1 MLRELCRVSDG
12 RVVVGQ
18 ILLLICAFVIGCSE
32 APPPP
37 PPVVEVSVPV
47 EEPKVIELA
56 KMADVVLS
64 PAGQSELEVR
74 VNRNGNKGSIA
85 VTFQGLPDGVKA
97 SVDSLVLKEG
107 ASAGKV
113 VLKAS
118 PSLGDKI
125 VKTSV
130 SVKAELNNMSASRSL
145 NVVVN
150 KV

>member
-1 MLRELCRVSDG
+1 MLRELCRVSEG

-37 PPVVEVSVPV
+37 AVEVSVPV

-56 KMADVVLS
+56 EMADVVLS
-64 PAGQSELEVR
+64 PAGQSELKVR

-85 VTFQGLPDGVKA
+85 VTFQGLPDGVKP

-130 SVKAELNNMSASRSL
+130 SVKAELNNMSA
-145 NVVVN
+145 
-150 KV
+150 

>member
-1 MLRELCRVSDG
+1 MA
-12 RVVVGQ
+12 
-18 ILLLICAFVIGCSE
+18 IK
-32 APPPP
+32 
-37 PPVVEVSVPV
+37 EV
-47 EEPKVIELA
+47 L
-56 KMADVVLS
+56 
-64 PAGQSELEVR
+64 QSLF
-74 VNRNGNKGSIA
+74 KG
-85 VTFQGLPDGVKA
+85 FQTGSSHL
-97 SVDSLVLKEG
+97 VDSLVLKEG

-150 KV
+150 KVSRPEFREG

>member
-1 MLRELCRVSDG
+1 MLRELCRVSNE

-56 KMADVVLS
+56 EIADVVLS

-85 VTFQGLPDGVKA
+85 VTF
-97 SVDSLVLKEG
+97 
-107 ASAGKV
+107 
-113 VLKAS
+113 
-118 PSLGDKI
+118 
-125 VKTSV
+125 
-130 SVKAELNNMSASRSL
+130 
-145 NVVVN
+145 
-150 KV
+150 